1 MISGFRKN
9 LTGEKGILAEKKSAG
24 KNRTTVKTTAK
35 RHRKKQNPTVKG
47 LIDGSVFVL
56 VVLVCTFLVLTFVTQ
71 RTRVTGTSMETT
83 LYDGDNIMMDKLSY
97 RFRPVRRNEVICF
110 VSKRDNE
117 TLIKRVIGLPG
128 ETVRINSGTI
138 YINDE
143 PINDYIGGISFAG
156 RAEDGIT
163 LEKNEYF
170 VLGDNRMDSIDSR
183 YEEVGNVRKEDILG
197 RAFLLFYPFQRIRVV
212 K

>member
-1 MISGFRKN
+1 M
-9 LTGEKGILAEKKSAG
+9 AEKKSAG
-24 KNRTTVKTTAK
+24 KNRTAVKTTAK

-128 ETVRINSGTI
+128 ETVRISSGTI

-163 LEKNEYF
+163 LEKNEMSISYWEITGWTASIPVTRRSETF
-170 VLGDNRMDSIDSR
+170 VRRIFS
-183 YEEVGNVRKEDILG
+183 EEPSFCFTRFSGYGL
-197 RAFLLFYPFQRIRVV
+197 
-212 K
+212 